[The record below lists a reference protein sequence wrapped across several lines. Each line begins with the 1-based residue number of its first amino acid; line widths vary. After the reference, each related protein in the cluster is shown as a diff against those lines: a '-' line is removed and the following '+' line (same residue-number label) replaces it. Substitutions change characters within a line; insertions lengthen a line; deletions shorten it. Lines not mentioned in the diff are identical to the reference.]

1 MYLKDL
7 LTATR
12 GRNLVTYASSL
23 LDSDYKE
30 DYESGARILVVFIG
44 KQKLPVE
51 ELIRSSRKRIQ
62 KLVMM
67 LSWTDRDYQDT
78 RLFAAKI
85 VAHVALHISIAQFP
99 GTLESIRSLLKP
111 SESNSILFGTPLKSK
126 PTTEEVR
133 SGTEHTVQT
142 KPATEYDADARMECQ
157 LIEQGL
163 IILDQLSLDR
173 TNCSEILKAE
183 PLLMDILSWICS
195 RPFIHDNEQEGE
207 WVNILRLSFTVL
219 AQLASLRGQLALKLL
234 RKIKFEFN
242 PSWVSGYACQ
252 PDIQILAIKTFSY
265 VFTATAEDSSDA
277 PEIKKLATTET
288 SQQALPR
295 GKSEKG
301 KKWDK
306 REHFLKVILMLF
318 LPNENI
324 EQGGTSSMA
333 LPTVQ
338 SEAGEAL
345 TMLSLSSRNCKYLLD
360 LKEGMALTKLE
371 QIIYS
376 EDRIEYRAIAA
387 DILKRLY
394 AVLCDP
400 DLYPNEQKFPH
411 IERVLPKSDKQHL
424 RLQAALIRIICDMQ
438 SNEKISGS
446 EFSRLVGN
454 RSHFAKLLKKLIVT
468 NSRAGTDYH
477 LEIVKWT
484 AALIGSMLTR
494 DRVWAQEIRKQGI
507 VESLSDASKIMSG
520 ADSWMLYFVI
530 IHTELSGLL
539 AWLLLCK
546 RYRIN

>member
-242 PSWVSGYACQ
+242 PSWVSGYARQ

-338 SEAGEAL
+338 SVAGEAL

-400 DLYPNEQKFPH
+400 DLYPNEQKVPH
-411 IERVLPKSDKQHL
+411 IERVLPKQHL
-424 RLQAALIRIICDMQ
+424 RLQAALVRIICDMQ

-520 ADSWMLYFVI
+520 ADSWMLY
-530 IHTELSGLL
+530 LP
-539 AWLLLCK
+539 WLLLCK

>member
-1 MYLKDL
+1 LVLVVLLPVFVLFNIAASLLRLWQQDYGKEANQKPAAIIFYSIAFCQGVLYFLWFILDISKGLPVTHVVKKCEFEPSWGTECVRRYLKDTKKMYLKDL

-242 PSWVSGYACQ
+242 PSWVSGYARQ

-338 SEAGEAL
+338 SVAGEAL

-400 DLYPNEQKFPH
+400 DLYPNEQKVPH
-411 IERVLPKSDKQHL
+411 IERVLPKVIMFLSTL
-424 RLQAALIRIICDMQ
+424 R
-438 SNEKISGS
+438 
-446 EFSRLVGN
+446 
-454 RSHFAKLLKKLIVT
+454 
-468 NSRAGTDYH
+468 
-477 LEIVKWT
+477 
-484 AALIGSMLTR
+484 
-494 DRVWAQEIRKQGI
+494 
-507 VESLSDASKIMSG
+507 
-520 ADSWMLYFVI
+520 
-530 IHTELSGLL
+530 
-539 AWLLLCK
+539 
-546 RYRIN
+546 